1 MRAQNGPFA
10 LKKIFVGKTIN
21 IIFTYLLLPFIVQN
35 FKKLLEGIQ
44 SYGGTSFWDQKAE
57 LPLMFFFLKNIII
70 LCTSWPLW
78 LWKL

>member
-21 IIFTYLLLPFIVQN
+21 IIFTYLLLPFSVQN

-44 SYGGTSFWDQKAE
+44 SYDGTSFWDQKAE
-57 LPLMFFFLKNIII
+57 LPLMFFF
-70 LCTSWPLW
+70 
-78 LWKL
+78 